1 MSEDG
6 NDNSSSFNGKALEN
20 IKRKRELTIKLDAK
34 INAINAKK
42 AAAAENRKGPLV
54 SNPTKFNESDF
65 SLESN

>member
-20 IKRKRELTIKLDAK
+20 IKRKRELTIKLDAN
-34 INAINAKK
+34 ISAINGKK
-42 AAAAENRKGPLV
+42 AAAAEKRKGPLV
-54 SNPTKFNESDF
+54 SKPTKFNESDF

>member
-42 AAAAENRKGPLV
+42 AAAAEKRKDLLA
-54 SNPTKFNESDF
+54 SNPTKCLFYLIQRE
-65 SLESN
+65 